1 MVIAHYNNS
10 PNGTNMSRADLYTEV
25 LKYYGNDRISQLEDA
40 IEKLNE
46 LKSITVGLDYEE
58 YFNRRFNEI
67 GVELTR
73 QLSCA
78 TKKPLVYP

>member
-1 MVIAHYNNS
+1 MLITM
-10 PNGTNMSRADLYTEV
+10 TNVFPKGIKMSRADLYTEV

-46 LKSITVGLDYEE
+46 LKSITVGLDYED
-58 YFNRRFNEI
+58 YLNRRFIEI

-78 TKKPLVYP
+78 TNQPLVYP